1 MKTNASI
8 AQTTFASV
16 VLCLASVAHAAG
28 PHGHTLA
35 PRHGGMVVEA
45 KDIDYELVASPKKD
59 ALYLRDHGKPVD
71 VMQASAKLTLLSGDK
86 KQEVE
91 LKPAGGKLQ
100 AEGSFQVG
108 PGTRAVV
115 VVTRPDK
122 APATARFSFK

>member
-28 PHGHTLA
+28 PHGHTLE

-45 KDIDYELVASPKKD
+45 KDIDYELVARPD
-59 ALYLRDHGKPVD
+59 RIELYLRDHGKPVD
-71 VMQASAKLTLLSGDK
+71 VSQASARLTLLSGGK

-91 LKPAGGKLQ
+91 LKPSGGKLQ
-100 AEGSFQVG
+100 AEGSFEVE
-108 PGTRAVV
+108 PGAKAVV
-115 VVTRPDK
+115 VVTRPGK
-122 APATARFSFK
+122 GSATARFSMK